1 MNVELNTPQPTSAR
15 SGQFKLLA
23 ILAVVALPIL
33 AAWIMARFEVG
44 IPTERNNRSE
54 LVEPVITLDDWGV
67 ILEPIGYGSPWRL
80 AVTLTG
86 DCDERC
92 LTLVHEARQIN
103 VALGREAG
111 RVEHL
116 MLTARTLEPEMATR
130 LAQEYPRLGVGTL
143 DASGYRTSLREHPT
157 GWSEGPQLWLIDPL
171 GRVVLHQDPDQPGKR
186 LLDDLKHLLK
196 VSKVG

>member
-1 MNVELNTPQPTSAR
+1 MNVELNTPQPASPR
-15 SGQFKLLA
+15 RGQLKLLA

-54 LVEPVITLDDWGV
+54 LVEPAITLDDWGV

-86 DCDERC
+86 DCGDQC
-92 LTLVHEARQIN
+92 LALIHEARQIN

-116 MLTARTLEPEMATR
+116 LLSARTLETELVNR
-130 LAQEYPRLGVGTL
+130 LEQDYPRLGLASL
-143 DASGYRTSLREHPT
+143 DASGYRNSLSGHPP
-157 GWSEGPQLWLIDPL
+157 GWAEGPQLWLIDPL
-171 GRVVLHQDPDQPGKR
+171 GRVVLHQDPNQPGKR